1 MSLFRPIRSAWS
13 HAPANTVQRHPG
25 SVACVSQSAHAGPTV
40 GFRLSRRPR
49 GAERMSSKLSRNF
62 PTLSEASG
70 AYILSARQE
79 WRLTRKRDA
88 RQRRT
93 WKSYLEII
101 PHLQVV
107 RETTFKFFIPKT
119 QIFTNGSRKSQDC
132 RRSQG
137 RECFNV
143 TPNLHILREFSIF
156 CELLQN
162 IHYFQFETKIEFY
175 TRNRFDWL
183 RIVYYCCIKLEL
195 FALCLREKYFLFIAI
210 FITKPRRTRFCS
222 VCYFCL
228 YKTKW

>member
-25 SVACVSQSAHAGPTV
+25 SVACVSQSEHAGPTV

-101 PHLQVV
+101 AHLQVV
-107 RETTFKFFIPKT
+107 RETTFKFFIFFIFFT
-119 QIFTNGSRKSQDC
+119 QITNGSRKSQDC

-137 RECFNV
+137 RECFK
-143 TPNLHILREFSIF
+143 
-156 CELLQN
+156 C
-162 IHYFQFETKIEFY
+162 Y
-175 TRNRFDWL
+175 T
-183 RIVYYCCIKLEL
+183 
-195 FALCLREKYFLFIAI
+195 
-210 FITKPRRTRFCS
+210 
-222 VCYFCL
+222 
-228 YKTKW
+228 